1 MIVIGSS
8 QQIPF
13 YQNTTGA
20 AEITLITDAPE
31 DGIDEICIFHNGG
44 IVNLIT
50 RNLIVTDNRKSK
62 SMTKKYTINLL
73 PGSKNLLQSWPELP
87 ELIGWPPAGRNS
99 LPMSFHNLGMG
110 LLPMCCSMLSKGVL
124 PPISRLQ

>member
-87 ELIGWPPAGRNS
+87 ELMKKYSGTLQYPASYGFGNDF
-99 LPMSFHNLGMG
+99 PVE
-110 LLPMCCSMLSKGVL
+110 VL
-124 PPISRLQ
+124 K